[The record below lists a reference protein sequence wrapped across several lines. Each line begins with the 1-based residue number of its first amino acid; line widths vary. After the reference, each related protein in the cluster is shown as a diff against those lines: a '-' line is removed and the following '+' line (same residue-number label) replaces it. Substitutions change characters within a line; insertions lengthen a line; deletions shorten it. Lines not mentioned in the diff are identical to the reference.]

1 MGAHAWLASARQQQ
15 KVKRDA
21 AHLVICMMM
30 LLILSE
36 GLGENAK
43 GRHKMNTC
51 GNGISRAQTVQQV
64 MELQQACK
72 PVAPVITLEQAAQ
85 EAHHRRL
92 IGGLGALQLQD
103 GVLLQ
108 AFVQSALLGEQ
119 AAT

>member
-1 MGAHAWLASARQQQ
+1 MS
-15 KVKRDA
+15 
-21 AHLVICMMM
+21 
-30 LLILSE
+30 
-36 GLGENAK
+36 
-43 GRHKMNTC
+43 RHKINVC
-51 GNGISRAQTVQQV
+51 GNGRSRAQTVQQV

-72 PVAPVITLEQAAQ
+72 PVAPVITPEQAAQ

-92 IGGLGALQLQD
+92 ISGLGALQLQD